1 MSKKIPIEISARH
14 LHLCQKDLAT
24 LFGKGYKLNKKN
36 NLAQPGQ
43 FAARE
48 TVNIRFGKREISKV
62 RVVSPLRS
70 KTQLEISLTDAFS
83 LGMKVPIRK
92 SGDLKGTPGIL
103 IIGPRNNFLLK
114 EGVIVAWRHIHAS
127 PAEAKKWGIKNK
139 DLVSVKIKGTRAVTF
154 YHVMVRVRK
163 DYRLSMHLD
172 TDEGNAVGIT
182 KKGIGT
188 LIS

>member
-1 MSKKIPIEISARH
+1 MSKEIPIEISARH
-14 LHLCQKDLAT
+14 LHLCQKDLAI

-36 NLAQPGQ
+36 NLTQSQ

-48 TVNIRFGKREISKV
+48 TVNIRFGKREIPNV
-62 RVVSPLRS
+62 RVVGPLRS
-70 KTQLEISLTDAFS
+70 RTQLEISLTDTFN
-83 LGMKVPIRK
+83 LGIKVPIRK

-103 IIGPRNNFLLK
+103 IIGPRNNLALK
-114 EGVIVAWRHIHAS
+114 EGVIVAWRHVHIS
-127 PAEAKKWGIKNK
+127 PAEAKKKGIKNK
-139 DLVSVKIKGTRAVTF
+139 DLVSVKTKGTRAVTF
-154 YHVMVRVRK
+154 CHVAVRVRK

-172 TDEGNAVGIT
+172 TDEGNAAGIT

>member
-36 NLAQPGQ
+36 NLIQPGQ

-48 TVNIRFGKREISKV
+48 TVSIRFGKREIPKI
-62 RVVSPLRS
+62 RIVSPLRS
-70 KTQLEISLTDAFS
+70 KTQLEISLTDAFN

-103 IIGPRNNFLLK
+103 IIGPRNNLVLK

-127 PAEAKKWGIKNK
+127 LAEAKKRGIKNK
-139 DLVSVKIKGTRAVTF
+139 DLVSVKIKGTRAITF

-172 TDEGNAVGIT
+172 TDEGNAAGIT